1 MSVRV
6 KKLHPALKH
15 GAYSATGLLPGEDRA
30 AFEKLRRD
38 LISELHPEGPLESDI
53 VETIARLMWRKQNL
67 ETLRIAE
74 SARKRNAAIWLTVP
88 SAVAPLISYD
98 FPTDPNWEPPDPAE
112 VEAARKAALAQA
124 QEELGDKYVFVEL
137 GEAATLEQVFKDFEV
152 EEHFDCMIE
161 KVLKRLVLLR
171 GVKSL
176 PSAASSSP
184 LPRISGFGKLP
195 EKPLFEWAFIG
206 LI

>member
-6 KKLHPALKH
+6 REASSGAQARSLFRDGPPARRR
-15 GAYSATGLLPGEDRA
+15 SNT
-30 AFEKLRRD
+30 FEKLRRD

-67 ETLRIAE
+67 ETLRIAK
-74 SARKRNAAIWLTVP
+74 SARKRNAAIWSTVP

-137 GEAATLEQVFKDFEV
+137 GEAATLEQVFKDFEF
-152 EEHFDCMIE
+152 EEH
-161 KVLKRLVLLR
+161 LT
-171 GVKSL
+171 
-176 PSAASSSP
+176 A
-184 LPRISGFGKLP
+184 
-195 EKPLFEWAFIG
+195 
-206 LI
+206 